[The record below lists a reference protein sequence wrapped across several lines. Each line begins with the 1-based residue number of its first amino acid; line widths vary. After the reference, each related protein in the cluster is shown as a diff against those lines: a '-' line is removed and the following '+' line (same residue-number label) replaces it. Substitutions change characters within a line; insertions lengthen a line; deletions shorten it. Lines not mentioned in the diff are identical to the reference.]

1 MRRGVYREMLTKGEA
16 FTQLH
21 EKYGM
26 TVYPLTE
33 RFKRKTPQR
42 LAGTRNLAGTGC
54 FVLRAAKR
62 REEQIPINLRMRG
75 LPSA

>member
-26 TVYPLTE
+26 AVYP
-33 RFKRKTPQR
+33 
-42 LAGTRNLAGTGC
+42 
-54 FVLRAAKR
+54 
-62 REEQIPINLRMRG
+62 
-75 LPSA
+75 

>member
-26 TVYPLTE
+26 TVYP
-33 RFKRKTPQR
+33 
-42 LAGTRNLAGTGC
+42 
-54 FVLRAAKR
+54 
-62 REEQIPINLRMRG
+62 
-75 LPSA
+75 